1 MERKHVNPPDIRE
14 KGAPRDGK
22 PQTSDHR
29 LFMQLLA
36 FGDCGDSR
44 PLADALALAGVQ
56 GALYED
62 INDPYGTAVV
72 TFSDD
77 PEFFV
82 TQFRD
87 LLHDK
92 TFATLRPKPQFTMF
106 GRTYAI
112 GYEPDLEET
121 LIGRPRRSV
130 LNPQWPWAIWY
141 PLRRSGAFAQLSAE
155 QQRGILGEHG
165 SIGMAF
171 GQADYAHD
179 VRLAC
184 HGLDEHDNDFVIG
197 LTGKQ
202 LYPLSAV
209 VQAMRKTK
217 QTSQYLD
224 SLGPFLVGKAV
235 WQSQL

>member
-1 MERKHVNPPDIRE
+1 MERKKLDPPDIRE
-14 KGAPRDGK
+14 KGAPRDGQ

-36 FGDCGDSR
+36 FGDCSDSR
-44 PLADALALAGVQ
+44 PLAEALAGAGVQ

-62 INDPYGTAVV
+62 VNDPYGTAIV
-72 TFSDD
+72 TLSDD

-82 TQFRD
+82 TPLRA
-87 LLHDK
+87 LMHHK
-92 TFATLRPKPQFTMF
+92 TFAALRPKPQLTMF

-121 LIGRPRRSV
+121 LIGRPRRTV

-141 PLRRSGAFAQLSAE
+141 PLRRSGAFAQLDGD
-155 QQRGILGEHG
+155 QQRAVLGEHG
-165 SIGMAF
+165 TIGMAF

-202 LYPLSAV
+202 LYPLSAI
-209 VQAMRKTK
+209 VQTMRKTR
-217 QTSQYLD
+217 QTSQYLA
-224 SLGPFLVGKAV
+224 SLGPFLVAKAV
-235 WQSQL
+235 WQSEL